1 MLPTKGGAVVAIVG
15 LTLFG
20 LAWHTHIGWFYLA
33 DAVAWGLIVANLAL
47 SGVNMRGLSVRRMLL
62 TSDPKDIFEDDVIR
76 LAIEVGNRS
85 FFPKLFMTVLEDCPL
100 AAPGDAEQAF
110 LIGSVAT
117 KGQAIV
123 EYSVRCYRRG
133 VYSFG
138 PVQLE
143 TSAPFGLFRARKKLE
158 APFQVTVYPQL
169 LPVAAMA
176 DQGRAESQASL
187 FNAPHHSGDVR
198 GSRDYQ
204 PGDYLRNIHWRNSA
218 RRGKLMVKEMDR
230 PPQGEVYVAF
240 SPGIDL
246 GEGRDTTFEYGIKV
260 AASLARRAFNEG
272 RPFRMWPSAQPG
284 PFPTLHS
291 VLEYLARLNVTSS
304 YPEHSMLGRRDHST
318 TSVFIV
324 SAADKEMVAEI
335 SAKRGF
341 LPYVTALVLE
351 GFAVSE
357 EDPATAGRL
366 ADAGASVVTCR
377 PGDLANA
384 LAKLGKATA
393 PGLATQR
400 DYAKSPVLP
409 LVTPGSFAP

>member
-33 DAVAWGLIVANLAL
+33 NAVAWGLIVANLAL
-47 SGVNMRGLSVRRMLL
+47 SGVNMRGLTVRRMLL

-100 AAPGDAEQAF
+100 AAPGDVEQSF

-117 KGQAIV
+117 KGRTIV

-138 PVQLE
+138 PVQIE

-158 APFQVTVYPQL
+158 APFQVTVYPQS
-169 LPVAAMA
+169 LPVASTA
-176 DQGRAESQASL
+176 DQ
-187 FNAPHHSGDVR
+187 
-198 GSRDYQ
+198 
-204 PGDYLRNIHWRNSA
+204 
-218 RRGKLMVKEMDR
+218 
-230 PPQGEVYVAF
+230 
-240 SPGIDL
+240 
-246 GEGRDTTFEYGIKV
+246 GRDTTFEYGIKV

-272 RPFRMWPSAQPG
+272 RSFRMWPSAQPG
-284 PFPTLHS
+284 PFPNLRS
-291 VLEYLARLNVTSS
+291 VLEYLARLNAGSS
-304 YPEHSMLGRRDHST
+304 YPDHSMLGRRDHST
-318 TSVFIV
+318 TSIFIV

-335 SAKRGF
+335 SAKRGL

-366 ADAGASVVTCR
+366 ADAGASVVVCR

-384 LAKLGKATA
+384 LATLGKATA
-393 PGLATQR
+393 SGLATQR
-400 DYAKSPVLP
+400 NHAKSPVLA
-409 LVTPGSFAP
+409 LVPPGSVAL